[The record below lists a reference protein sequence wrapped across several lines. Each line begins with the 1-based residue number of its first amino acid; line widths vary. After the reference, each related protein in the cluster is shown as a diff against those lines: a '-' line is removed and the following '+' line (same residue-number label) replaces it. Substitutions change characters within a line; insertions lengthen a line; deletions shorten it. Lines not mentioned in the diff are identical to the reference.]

1 MKTHN
6 TKYHHTTIDALHVYY
21 SRNNKRVAFQSNA
34 YKTKRNDVIQ
44 MSLTYENAIARKNAR
59 RARLNNKRTRSYRRA
74 RVENVARHIER
85 AYVAQTRHN
94 DTHDVVRDIEN
105 ALIDLLNAH

>member
-1 MKTHN
+1 MYCEIN
-6 TKYHHTTIDALHVYY
+6 T
-21 SRNNKRVAFQSNA
+21 SNCVSIERT
-34 YKTKRNDVIQ
+34 KTKRNDVIQ

-59 RARLNNKRTRSYRRA
+59 RARLNNKRTRSLRRT

-105 ALIDLLNAH
+105 ALIDLLNAR